1 MIPRFDA
8 CPSQLGGDYVSVNF
22 NALDG
27 VELADIPTKH
37 WDGRHDNW
45 HAGPRD
51 TPWPMYTPEPARTS
65 TGG

>member
-51 TPWPMYTPEPARTS
+51 TPWPMYTPDAAPRPS
-65 TGG
+65 